1 MRVVSCGRGYKVVRN
16 PVRTQT
22 QSSPQLISM
31 IGKGKSEIQK
41 LILKNETPQKYVS
54 FR

>member
-16 PVRTQT
+16 PTPRIPTQ
-22 QSSPQLISM
+22 LVSM
-31 IGKGKSEIQK
+31 IGKGKSEVRN
-41 LILKNETPQKYVS
+41 LNLKVITPQKYVS